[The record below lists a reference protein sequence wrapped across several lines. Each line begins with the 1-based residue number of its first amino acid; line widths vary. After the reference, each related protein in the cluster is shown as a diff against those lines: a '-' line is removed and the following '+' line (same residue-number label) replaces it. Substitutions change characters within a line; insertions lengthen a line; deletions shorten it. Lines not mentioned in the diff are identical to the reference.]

1 MGFGK
6 LHGPIK
12 LYPLDV
18 HGKRG
23 MHGSGVPFDIDVLS
37 DGGVV
42 GFGRKKS
49 NGLHLC

>member
-1 MGFGK
+1 MESVACMD
-6 LHGPIK
+6 LA
-12 LYPLDV
+12 
-18 HGKRG
+18 
-23 MHGSGVPFDIDVLS
+23 FDIDVLS